1 MIVNLQQKS
10 AQEDAAEM
18 QTRAQNRLYYPRF
31 QAFWMGNVVT
41 VATAVSYAYP
51 SDLPVCSSGR
61 QLIVCTSVPDT
72 GLPPT
77 FRN

>member
-41 VATAVSYAYP
+41 VATAFLRISFRPP
-51 SDLPVCSSGR
+51 SVLQRASAASLHLCA
-61 QLIVCTSVPDT
+61 
-72 GLPPT
+72 
-77 FRN
+77 